1 MGRITAGILRLLKLD
16 KSLGQGTIEQL
27 HNLGLNFLYDFIF
40 VGTSGPW
47 NGENTK
53 NCIHKLWTWSIP
65 QQCQQHLPQSK
76 LLHQIMSACPRPHY
90 LLTSS
95 VAQLSASFP
104 SGLSNVG
111 STMDPPTILA
121 NPPQSAQAKG
131 YLIHQMPSSAPQP
144 SHHPNIWPYLM
155 LLHSIPMF
163 HRIYL

>member
-1 MGRITAGILRLLKLD
+1 MVKTPKTVCKLI
-16 KSLGQGTIEQL
+16 SLSSLNINIWPANQQ
-27 HNLGLNFLYDFIF
+27 LNFIVTCLLFYR
-40 VGTSGPW
+40 
-47 NGENTK
+47 
-53 NCIHKLWTWSIP
+53 HKLWTWSIP